1 MPIIEPEFMGLTR
14 DLDVDA
20 FWEENTRCL
29 PFSTDKPRCAVD
41 FAPDDHWIFGFMHV
55 PSTIRYYHDKAYRDA
70 LHCEV
75 NRITQQY
82 VGKTFFDE
90 DTFENNPRRIENL
103 FRCEF
108 TYYENSTPWLTA
120 VTKDPDEFTRILD
133 EADATDMR
141 TWAIPE
147 AYWKEWEQRRRE
159 GRRLPKLGDGSRG
172 PATIM
177 TSVLEVETAIFWLY
191 DHADLM
197 RHFRDILAVKMV
209 EFNQVLRE
217 FSGNTE
223 PGWWITDDNSALFN
237 RKLYREFCYPVL
249 EKVLA
254 AMAPGNARR
263 YQHSDSAMGHLME
276 MQYELGIREV
286 NYGPDID
293 VATIREKMP
302 DALIRGHM
310 PPFLLCNGSPD
321 EIRQR
326 VVEDFNKAG
335 VTGGLLLATAGSLA
349 AGTDV
354 GRMRWYMKL
363 AQDCCRY
370 H

>member
-1 MPIIEPEFMGLTR
+1 MPIIEPEFMDLTR
-14 DLDVDA
+14 DLDTEA

-29 PFSTDKPRCAVD
+29 PFTTHKPRCAVD

-108 TYYENSTPWLTA
+108 TYHENSTPWLTA
-120 VTKDPDEFTRILD
+120 VTQDPDEFARILD
-133 EADATDMR
+133 EAEATDMR

-147 AYWKEWEQRRRE
+147 ACRKEWEQRQRE
-159 GRRLPKLGDGSRG
+159 GRPLPKLGDGSRG

-177 TSVLEVETAIFWLY
+177 TSVLEVETAIYWLY

-197 RHFRDILAVKMV
+197 RRFRDILAVKMV
-209 EFNQVLRE
+209 EFNQALRK

-286 NYGPDID
+286 NYGPEID
-293 VATIREKMP
+293 VAAIREKMP
-302 DALIRGHM
+302 DALIRGHT
-310 PPFLLCNGSPD
+310 PPFLLRNGSPD

-326 VVEDFNKAG
+326 IVEDFKKAG
-335 VTGGLLLATAGSLA
+335 ATGGLLLTTAGSLA
-349 AGTDV
+349 EGTGV

-363 AQDCCRY
+363 AQDCCCYR
-370 H
+370 